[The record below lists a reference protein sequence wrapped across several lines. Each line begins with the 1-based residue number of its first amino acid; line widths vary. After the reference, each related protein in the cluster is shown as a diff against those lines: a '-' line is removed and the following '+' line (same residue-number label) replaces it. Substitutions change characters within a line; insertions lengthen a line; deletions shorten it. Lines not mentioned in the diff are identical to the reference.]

1 MKLLLMIYMLKYLG
15 GKCMDVCNYL
25 EMHQKN
31 KMPCKRATETEKQI
45 CNKANRVQCY
55 LPNPGVK

>member
-1 MKLLLMIYMLKYLG
+1 MHAEVLRREVYG
-15 GKCMDVCNYL
+15 CMQLFGNAS
-25 EMHQKN
+25 KN